1 MPKNKKVK
9 ESNVIG
15 GDKGYIPTQNEGV
28 TISKIK
34 MLNGKEYEIKSLSS
48 LDIKKIDEMQKEN
61 AGKKDEGLSDYDM
74 TFKLFLFAFKK
85 FNPSMKDM
93 SLDEFM
99 DIFPLKD
106 MENKIN
112 EIMEITGLNFKE
124 GIGKK

>member
-9 ESNVIG
+9 KPNIVG
-15 GDKGYIPTQNEGV
+15 GDKSYYPDKEEGV
-28 TISKIK
+28 TMPKIK
-34 MLNGKEYEIKSLSS
+34 MLDGKEYELKSLSS

-61 AGKKDEGLSDYDM
+61 DGKKDKGLSDYDM
-74 TFKLFLFAFKK
+74 AFKLFLFAFKK
-85 FNPSMKDM
+85 FNPDMEKM

-99 DIFPLKD
+99 DIFPLID

-112 EIMEITGLNFKE
+112 EIMEITGLNFKK